1 MHIGGAGAGGV
12 HPPQLPIVT
21 ANVAAANAA
30 IMAATMALAP
40 ANSTTEAAAPL
51 AATAPAGHVGAP
63 EVSSPVSDSVDTT
76 LEQLSSAPIAQL
88 ISGIAGSHPAPDPAI
103 ENILLHT
110 VASAIVN
117 ANLPVA
123 IATLTELVHRT
134 PERMETLAAE
144 PLLSPMRAQVQSLLI
159 RVTSAAKVEA
169 EVRLATATQAVESAK
184 GHSPRPGDWNPREI
198 LPVATHLIESGRYPN
213 ILLAT
218 NMSQAVINYYGGVE
232 LPSPT
237 SLVQRR
243 GRDLQGPAIVIGQ
256 AQWAGAVTAIYG
268 EVTEL
273 LKRMWRQTP
282 SLMLLVMWVMLGVIA
297 AIAAGIELW
306 SFELSM
312 EVWGAGSAGLLGY
325 GTYRKLRERI

>member
-1 MHIGGAGAGGV
+1 MHISAAGAGGV
-12 HPPQLPIVT
+12 HPPELPVVAT
-21 ANVAAANAA
+21 NVAAANAA
-30 IMAATMALAP
+30 IMAATLALVP
-40 ANSTTEAAAPL
+40 TNSTIETAAPL
-51 AATAPAGHVGAP
+51 TANGTASHVAAP
-63 EVSSPVSDSVDTT
+63 EVSSPVTDSVDTS
-76 LEQLSSAPIAQL
+76 LAQLSSAPIARL
-88 ISGIAGSHPAPDPAI
+88 ISGIESSHPVPDPAV

-110 VASAIVN
+110 VATAIIN

-123 IATLTELVHRT
+123 IAILTELVQRT

-144 PLLSPMRAQVQSLLI
+144 PLLSPMRAQVQSLLV

-169 EVRLATATQAVESAK
+169 EVRLAMATQAVESAK

-213 ILLAT
+213 LLLAT

-237 SLVQRR
+237 PLVQRR
-243 GRDLQGPAIVIGQ
+243 GRDLQNPSNIIGQ
-256 AQWAGAVTAIYG
+256 AQWAGAAVGIYREITG
-268 EVTEL
+268 L
-273 LKRMWRQTP
+273 LKKVWRQSP
-282 SLMLLVMWVMLGVIA
+282 SLMLLIIWVMLGLIA
-297 AIAAGIELW
+297 AIATGIELW

-325 GTYRKLRERI
+325 GTYHKLRGRT